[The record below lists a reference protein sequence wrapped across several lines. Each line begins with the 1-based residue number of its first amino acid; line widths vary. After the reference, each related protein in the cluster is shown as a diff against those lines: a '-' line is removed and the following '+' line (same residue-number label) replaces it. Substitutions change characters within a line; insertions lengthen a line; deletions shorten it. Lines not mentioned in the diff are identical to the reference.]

1 MRNIFNID
9 LNKLKTENAN
19 LAHRLRDKS
28 DQYQKLLNDFK
39 DLESKMSE
47 EQRGKMNRAE
57 DQARKKATLEC
68 EINLTRNIAKGIEKV
83 AENAR

>member
-1 MRNIFNID
+1 
-9 LNKLKTENAN
+9 
-19 LAHRLRDKS
+19 
-28 DQYQKLLNDFK
+28 
-39 DLESKMSE
+39 MSE